1 MRRLQYI
8 IGLAG
13 IVAFVLSG
21 QVLRL
26 HRPPMHTMPD
36 GPRMVFVS
44 RHIYLLC
51 ASLLNLALGMYVRID
66 TRGWRRPVQIA
77 GSALVAAAP
86 VLLAVAFLRE
96 PELGLAGRSAWSA
109 LGLFAMAGGILLHMT
124 SRLKRTG

>member
-13 IVAFVLSG
+13 VVAFVLSG

-26 HRPPMHTMPD
+26 HHPAMHTMPD

-51 ASLLNLALGMYVRID
+51 ASLLNLAMGMYVRIEA
-66 TRGWRRPVQIA
+66 RGWRRPVQIA
-77 GSALVAAAP
+77 GSALVRRGAGLTLRHEPKSVDHLEFFFMVSGRRNAA
-86 VLLAVAFLRE
+86 
-96 PELGLAGRSAWSA
+96 
-109 LGLFAMAGGILLHMT
+109 
-124 SRLKRTG
+124 